1 LGSATTQAGVR
12 FGEDFELDLQAYRL
26 LRAGRALRLERIPME
41 ILLLLVERR
50 GQIVSR
56 EEIVQRV
63 WGKDVF
69 LDTDNSINGAIRK
82 IRQALRDDPEQPR
95 FIQTITGQGYRFI
108 APVVSE
114 AKDVSASSSAVE
126 SDETQASVPAAE
138 QEASRPSSI
147 TTQPV
152 PAGRVAGRRVL
163 FVAGG
168 AALLAATGGLW
179 WFHAHISA
187 QAQRSAQKLMLAVL
201 PFQNLTGDASQEY
214 FTDGMTEEM
223 ITELGNLD
231 PQRLSVIARTS
242 VMHYKNNPAALDQV
256 ARELGVQYVIEGSV
270 RRDAD
275 RIRVTAQLIETKDQT
290 HVWAREYDRELKGV
304 LALQGEIAH
313 ELADEIE
320 LTLGTHAAPDA
331 GRAIQSPENYEAY
344 DLYLKGLYFFNK
356 RTARDL
362 EQAIAYFEQA
372 AGKDPKYARAY
383 AGLADSYALMGGYSG
398 RAQTEFMLKARAA
411 ALHALEL
418 DDRLPE
424 GHTALALIVQNYDW
438 DWQTAEREFRRA
450 IELNP
455 NYATAHHW
463 YAEHLM
469 WRGRFLEA
477 LQESE
482 RARQL
487 DPLSLIIAA
496 DNGAILFYSR
506 QYDGAIEK
514 WRSVL
519 EMDPGFRR
527 AHLIANAY
535 VEKGMLAD
543 AVADAKDHPEI
554 PASTLSMLAYI
565 DGRSGKTAEA
575 QRSLQELLK
584 MDRARP
590 LDPMYLAW
598 PYIGMGDSDQ
608 ALVWLERAYA
618 QHSNELVSL
627 KVAPGFDPLRADPRF
642 RSLLRRV
649 RLDD

>member
-1 LGSATTQAGVR
+1 LGSASTQAGVR
-12 FGEDFELDLQAYRL
+12 FGADFELDTQSYRL
-26 LRAGRALRLERIPME
+26 LRGGRVLKLERIPME
-41 ILLLLVERR
+41 ILLLLVERT
-50 GQIVSR
+50 GQIVNR
-56 EEIVQRV
+56 EEIVARV

-82 IRQALRDDPEQPR
+82 IRQALRDDSEQPR
-95 FIQTITGQGYRFI
+95 FVQTITGQGYRFI
-108 APVVSE
+108 APLVGEPLAELALPAPPQQTQPAVPVPEPQAAQISLIP
-114 AKDVSASSSAVE
+114 ARPLPSARRL
-126 SDETQASVPAAE
+126 
-138 QEASRPSSI
+138 SRPLI
-147 TTQPV
+147 F
-152 PAGRVAGRRVL
+152 VL
-163 FVAGG
+163 IA
-168 AALLAATGGLW
+168 AALFATTGAWW
-179 WFHAHISA
+179 WFRSHLRAPS
-187 QAQRSAQKLMLAVL
+187 QPSSQRLMLAVL

-231 PQRLSVIARTS
+231 PQHLRVIARTS

-256 ARELGVQYVIEGSV
+256 GRELGVQYVIEGSV

-275 RIRVTAQLIETKDQT
+275 RIRVTAQLIQTRDQT
-290 HVWAREYDRELKGV
+290 HVWAREYDRELEGV
-304 LALQGEIAH
+304 LALQGEIAR

-320 LTLGTHAAPDA
+320 LTLGDHGAPGT

-362 EQAIAYFEQA
+362 EQAATYFEQA
-372 AGKDPKYARAY
+372 VAKDPKYARAY

-398 RAQTEFMLKARAA
+398 RAQTEFMPKARAA

-418 DDRLPE
+418 DDKLAE

-455 NYATAHHW
+455 NYATVHHW

-469 WRGRFLEA
+469 WRGRFDEA

-506 QYDGAIEK
+506 QYDRAIEK

-519 EMDPGFRR
+519 QMDPGFRR

-535 VEKGMLAD
+535 VEKGMFTEALAD
-543 AVADAKDHPEI
+543 ANDHPEI
-554 PASTLSMLAYI
+554 ATSTLSMLAYI
-565 DGRSGKTAEA
+565 NGRSGKTAEA
-575 QRSLQELLK
+575 QRALQALLK
-584 MDRARP
+584 MDRTRP

-598 PYIGMGDSDQ
+598 PYIGTGDKDQ

-627 KVAPGFDPLRADPRF
+627 KVEPGYDPLRGDPKFKALVQRIGLAD
-642 RSLLRRV
+642 
-649 RLDD
+649 